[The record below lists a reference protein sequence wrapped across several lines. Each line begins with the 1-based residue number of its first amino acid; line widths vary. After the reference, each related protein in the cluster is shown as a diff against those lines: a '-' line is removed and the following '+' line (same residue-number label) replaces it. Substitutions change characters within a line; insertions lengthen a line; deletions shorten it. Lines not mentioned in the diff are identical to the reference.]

1 MARRA
6 RITFDVIERGDDITL
21 HFEGNRFPP
30 LWFSRRQRPAAHA
43 KLHAVLNE
51 LEIVEELPEGW
62 AS

>member
-1 MARRA
+1 M
-6 RITFDVIERGDDITL
+6 FDVIERGDDITL